1 MSLPLLGPQMLL
13 HAYACGLFP
22 MAASYTSDRVLWV
35 DPEQRGILPLHRFH
49 VSRSMKRVLK
59 KHPFDVHIDRAFE
72 RVVRACAERCEER
85 HDTWLTP
92 PIQEMHLELYKMGH
106 AHSVECWQ
114 NNQLVGGLYGIHI
127 GGFFAGETMFS
138 RVSES
143 SKVALCYLIAHLKQ
157 SQCTLLDVQFL
168 NHHLQRFGAI
178 EITRKDYL
186 TRLRTAVQQPKTFAR
201 QLSGSVLSILAQS
214 TNHTS

>member
-59 KHPFDVHIDRAFE
+59 KHPFDVHIDRSFE

-106 AHSVECWQ
+106 AHS
-114 NNQLVGGLYGIHI
+114 GG
-127 GGFFAGETMFS
+127 
-138 RVSES
+138 
-143 SKVALCYLIAHLKQ
+143 
-157 SQCTLLDVQFL
+157 
-168 NHHLQRFGAI
+168 
-178 EITRKDYL
+178 
-186 TRLRTAVQQPKTFAR
+186 
-201 QLSGSVLSILAQS
+201 VLAEQS
-214 TNHTS
+214 TGGRALWHSHRGLFCRRDHVLTGERKQ

>member
-1 MSLPLLGPQMLL
+1 
-13 HAYACGLFP
+13 
-22 MAASYTSDRVLWV
+22 
-35 DPEQRGILPLHRFH
+35 
-49 VSRSMKRVLK
+49 
-59 KHPFDVHIDRAFE
+59 
-72 RVVRACAERCEER
+72 
-85 HDTWLTP
+85 
-92 PIQEMHLELYKMGH
+92 
-106 AHSVECWQ
+106 
-114 NNQLVGGLYGIHI
+114 
-127 GGFFAGETMFS
+127 MFS

-214 TNHTS
+214 TSHTS